1 MMEFIATNFNL
12 PTIIVAALVFGALG
26 WVVWHT
32 HKHGSGCSCGGACFH
47 CKGCHIPLT
56 RKERGLKLS
65 ARAFF

>member
-32 HKHGSGCSCGGACFH
+32 HKHGGGCSCGGDCSH
-47 CKGCHIPLT
+47 CKGCGICAKVCPKKAIT
-56 RKERGLKLS
+56 MKEE
-65 ARAFF
+65 

>member
-32 HKHGSGCSCGGACFH
+32 HKHDCSH
-47 CKGCHIPLT
+47 CKGCH
-56 RKERGLKLS
+56 
-65 ARAFF
+65 